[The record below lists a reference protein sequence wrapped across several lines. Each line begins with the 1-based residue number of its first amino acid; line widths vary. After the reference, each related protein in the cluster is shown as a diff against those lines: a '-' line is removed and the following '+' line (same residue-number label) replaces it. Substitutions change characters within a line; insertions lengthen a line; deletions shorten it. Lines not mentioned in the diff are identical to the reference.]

1 VVLED
6 NDKHET
12 QQHETQQHETIFDQE
27 AFIKEF
33 WEIVQKQNQK
43 IDILIVE
50 NSSLKASIEQ
60 TNNDLLK
67 YKQTNNKVIQ
77 NIKNTLDV
85 DAKQK

>member
-6 NDKHET
+6 NDK
-12 QQHETQQHETIFDQE
+12 HETQQHETIFDQE